1 MQKYNGQSLDGKRK
15 YVVEP
20 FFTIW
25 APEKSCLFCRK
36 CDDIIW
42 DYTNGPYCFFCEE
55 DVEWKKELTE
65 RGAIGECEYFDEN
78 YDEIDAQNLDR
89 EKQEEEI
96 REIQEK
102 IKTDPE
108 YKKLYDEFAKQM
120 MDYIL
125 YGNPYEIPTELLTN
139 CPKPYDFRGKETK

>member
-1 MQKYNGQSLDGKRK
+1 MQKYNGQSLEGRRK

-20 FFTIW
+20 GFTIW

-36 CDDIIW
+36 CDDIIF

-55 DVEWKKELTE
+55 DTDGKKDLTE
-65 RGAIGECEYFDEN
+65 RGCIGECEYFDGN

-96 REIQEK
+96 RELQEK

-108 YKKLYDEFAKQM
+108 YRKLQDEFVKYM
-120 MDYIL
+120 MDIL
-125 YGNPYEIPTELLTN
+125 FHGNPYEIPEGCLTE
-139 CPKPYDFRGKETK
+139 

>member
-1 MQKYNGQSLDGKRK
+1 MQKYNGQSLEGMHK

-20 FFTIW
+20 GFTIW

-42 DYTNGPYCFFCEE
+42 DYTNGPYSFFCEE
-55 DVEWKKELTE
+55 DTD
-65 RGAIGECEYFDEN
+65 GAKDLSECEYFEEN
-78 YDEIDAQNLDR
+78 YDEIDVQNMDR

-96 REIQEK
+96 REVQEK
-102 IKTDPE
+102 LKTDPE

-125 YGNPYEIPTELLTN
+125 YGWNLT
-139 CPKPYDFRGKETK
+139 DIRQIDLGRSL

>member
-1 MQKYNGQSLDGKRK
+1 MQKYNGQSLEGRHK

-20 FFTIW
+20 GFTIW

-55 DVEWKKELTE
+55 DVNCEKELTE
-65 RGAIGECEYFDEN
+65 KGAIGECEYFEEN
-78 YDEIDAQNLDR
+78 YDKIDAQNMDR

-96 REIQEK
+96 RELQKK

-108 YKKLYDEFAKQM
+108 YKRLQEEFVKAM
-120 MDYIL
+120 TNYIFH
-125 YGNPYEIPTELLTN
+125 GNPYGIPEGCLTE
-139 CPKPYDFRGKETK
+139 CPKPFIPEKE

>member
-1 MQKYNGQSLDGKRK
+1 MQKYNGQSLEGKRK

-20 FFTIW
+20 GFTIW

-36 CDDIIW
+36 CEDIIW
-42 DYTNGPYCFFCEE
+42 DYTNGPYCFSCEE
-55 DVEWKKELTE
+55 DTKS
-65 RGAIGECEYFDEN
+65 GAIGECDYFEEN
-78 YDEIDAQNLDR
+78 YEEIDKQNADR

-96 REIQEK
+96 RELQEK

-120 MDYIL
+120 MDWIL
-125 YGNPYEIPTELLTN
+125 YGRNLT
-139 CPKPYDFRGKETK
+139 DIRQIDLGRSL